1 MEEKEKSVRE
11 ITAELNLPKFKN
23 AARYLTDLDTLLSL
37 YTTMAWSRVGSG
49 MHPDSIVSANPDPDT
64 AGRKRSPERKKDKNY
79 VLLSWM
85 FSFGA

>member
-23 AARYLTDLDTLLSL
+23 AARYWTDLGILLSL
-37 YTTMAWSRVGSG
+37 YTIMVWSRVGSG
-49 MHPDSIVSANPDPDT
+49 MHPDSIVSAYPDPDT
-64 AGRKRSPERKKDKNY
+64 VGRKRLPKRKKGKNY
-79 VLLSWM
+79 VLKSWM